1 MLNYYVSIFCTNFAV
16 PYDWQV
22 FSAFGF
28 VQKIA
33 IFEKNGFQALIQ
45 YPGQNQ
51 VLLHETHLYV
61 HSMSLKSFYVFFI
74 DIQTAVAAKEAL
86 EGHSIYEGG
95 YCKLHLAF
103 SRHTELNVKVIFTIP
118 LDHQI

>member
-1 MLNYYVSIFCTNFAV
+1 MVSCNC
-16 PYDWQV
+16 QV

-45 YPGQNQ
+45 YPGKHYFVPTWNSTTHAWHVSQ
-51 VLLHETHLYV
+51 VLYAFLV
-61 HSMSLKSFYVFFI
+61 

-103 SRHTELNVKVIFTIP
+103 SRHTELNVKVIVLFFW
-118 LDHQI
+118 L

>member
-1 MLNYYVSIFCTNFAV
+1 L
-16 PYDWQV
+16 QV

-45 YPGQNQ
+45 YPCQNQ
-51 VLLHETHLYV
+51 LLLHKIHLFV
-61 HSMSLKSFYVFFI
+61 QSMSFKSFMLFSV
-74 DIQTAVAAKEAL
+74 DIQTAAAAKEAL
-86 EGHSIYEGG
+86 EGHSIYEGE

-103 SRHTELNVKVIFTIP
+103 SRHTELNVKVVFTI
-118 LDHQI
+118 